1 MRLAARLA
9 TGDVPRSMARLRL
22 FVLPLLALIS
32 ACSGAPHDDDP
43 VGATRLF
50 VAAMERSTEDRHGLE
65 DAYRLLS
72 LGTRERLVQ
81 RARQAAALGAAERE
95 PWEMLV
101 EGTAH
106 LRFTPR
112 PGGYRVQL
120 DPDASDRAN
129 VLVLGSGE
137 GESASIPL
145 VHEEGGWRIVLYVPD
160 AHPSAAE

>member
-1 MRLAARLA
+1 VVALL
-9 TGDVPRSMARLRL
+9 
-22 FVLPLLALIS
+22 VLTA
-32 ACSGAPHDDDP
+32 ACSGTPHDDSP

-50 VAAMERSTEDRHGLE
+50 VAAIERSAEDRRGLE
-65 DAYRLLS
+65 DAYELLS
-72 LGTRERLVQ
+72 LDTRARLVQ

-112 PGGYRVQL
+112 AGGYREQ
-120 DPDASDRAN
+120 PDASSEDHAT
-129 VLVLGSGE
+129 VTVLGAGA

-145 VHEEGGWRIVLYVPD
+145 VREDGVWRVLLEVPD
-160 AHPSAAE
+160 PHATAAE